1 MSLSRIQIK
10 SIRQNQQSSSSPL
23 PVSAGLTIRAISVGL
38 ILSVLLNIWGIH
50 SSYVTNASIVS
61 LAHLPITAVF
71 PFVLVV
77 FGLNPL
83 IKWILPGKG
92 FTRQELIIVFFLVF
106 TASAIPA
113 WAFSSYALSVISGP
127 NYFVSPENRWAELF
141 LSSVPSWLI
150 VPNTDNALTP
160 FFEGLGSGDTA
171 VWQVWIIPLFWWL
184 TFYAAIFIV
193 GASLMVILRKQWV
206 EHERLSFPL
215 AQVPL
220 LLIEGTDG
228 PSLWPPIVRS
238 PLFWMGFGI
247 TFFILLWNMIGYFG
261 YLPTIRI
268 GPTHA
273 TGLVLFDKAPNI
285 SIRFNYLVAGI
296 AYFTRIEVLFS
307 VWFFY
312 LLRIIQEGMMNNMG
326 VANSYMVL
334 QFQHLGGLLT
344 MVVFTLWMA
353 RRHLKQ
359 VFYHALGRPSDLD
372 DSREFFPYRLAVF
385 GVTGGYLYLVA
396 WLYAAGGSLVL
407 IIVMITMSLLIFV
420 GISRVVAETGLAA
433 FDIPYDAANRV
444 TVVVVGTDHIDAQTL
459 TTMTLCHTFAR
470 NWRTLGMCSMAHAAK
485 MGDVMG
491 GGVGKGV
498 FGMITLTLVLST
510 ATAFVYTIYLGY
522 DFGASQF
529 TGTAFKRG
537 AQEVWDELAGWINNA
552 HPYKSTHVIYSSS
565 GILVMFFLLI
575 VHHRFTW
582 WPLHPIG
589 FGVVATHSVNM
600 AVANFF
606 FVWLVKVVIFRV
618 GGVALYRTVQPLVI
632 GMIVAYATGVFISF
646 VVDLI
651 WFPANGHQIHSF

>member
-1 MSLSRIQIK
+1 MSISNYKPLI
-10 SIRQNQQSSSSPL
+10 SSDKKTAPAVQL
-23 PVSAGLTIRAISVGL
+23 PVSAGLTLRAVSVGL
-38 ILSVLLNIWGIH
+38 FLSVLLNIWGIH

-61 LAHLPITAVF
+61 LAHLPITTVF

-83 IKWILPGKG
+83 IKWLKPGRG

-127 NYFVSPENRWAELF
+127 HYFATPENRWAELF
-141 LSSVPSWLI
+141 LSNVPSWLI
-150 VPNTDNALTP
+150 VPNPNNALTP
-160 FFEGLGSGDTA
+160 FFEGVGPGASP

-220 LLIEGTDG
+220 MMIEDAEG
-228 PSLWPPIVRS
+228 PSRWPPVARS
-238 PLFWMGFGI
+238 PLFWIGFGV
-247 TFFILLWNMIGYFG
+247 TLFILSWNMIGYFG
-261 YLPTIRI
+261 ALPTIRI

-273 TGLVLFDKAPNI
+273 TGLVLFDQAPNI

-312 LLRIIQEGMMNNMG
+312 LLRIIQEGIMNNMG
-326 VANSYMVL
+326 QTNSYMVL

-344 MVVFTLWMA
+344 LVVFTLWMS
-353 RRHLKQ
+353 RKHLLE
-359 VFYHALGRPSDLD
+359 VLRHALGKPTDLD
-372 DSREFFPYRLAVF
+372 DQREFFSYRLAVI
-385 GVTGGYLYLVA
+385 GVVGGYLFMIA
-396 WLYAAGGSLVL
+396 WLYAAGGSLLL
-407 IIVMITMSLLIFV
+407 ITIMMTMSLLIFV

-444 TVVVVGTDHIDAQTL
+444 TVVMVGTDNIDPQTL

-491 GGVGKGV
+491 GVGKGV
-498 FGMITLTLVLST
+498 FGIITLTLALST

-537 AQEVWDELAGWINNA
+537 AEEVWNELAGWLGNA
-552 HPYKSTHVIYSSS
+552 HPYKSMHVLYGSA
-565 GILVMFFLLI
+565 GILTMLGLLI
-575 VHHRFTW
+575 MHHRFIW

-600 AVANFF
+600 AVFSFF
-606 FVWLVKVVIFRV
+606 FVWLVKTVIFRI

-632 GMIVAYATGVFISF
+632 GMIVAYAIGVFASF